1 MRNILERLLVFLLG
15 VPALLAVVFFLPQK
29 NHLVLNMVVIVFCV
43 LGALEFSSILKKKN
57 LKLHAAEAIVL
68 GGLSPLTMT
77 LYVSFGWTP
86 FLVAASA
93 LVCAA
98 YCLIRCAFTG
108 AQKLEEACTHLAAGF
123 SLIFYPGLLLGC
135 IILMSGLSDSA
146 GAQTT
151 ILVTYLCMV
160 LVNDGAAW
168 LFGMLFGKGNKG
180 IVAASPNKSIAGFIA
195 GVAASVAVGI
205 FASLWAPGVFEA
217 AYFPAAASGILLGL
231 STGIASI
238 VGDLAESAIKRSSG
252 VKDSG
257 GLMPGRGGILDS
269 VDSLSLAAPVFFII
283 YHALF
288 NISV

>member
-1 MRNILERLLVFLLG
+1 MKNILERLLVFLIG
-15 VPALLAVVFFLPQK
+15 VPAILAVIFFLPQK
-29 NHLVLNMVVIVFCV
+29 NHLVLNVGVIVFCV

-57 LKLHAAEAIVL
+57 LNLRTAEAIVL

-93 LVCAA
+93 LVCAS
-98 YCLIRCAFTG
+98 YCLIRCAFTPTG
-108 AQKLEEACTHLAAGF
+108 KLDEACPHLVAGF
-123 SLIFYPGLLLGC
+123 SLVFYPGLLLGC
-135 IILMSGLSDSA
+135 IILMSGLSNQA

-151 ILVTYLCMV
+151 ILASYLCMV

-195 GVAASVAVGI
+195 GVGASVIVGI
-205 FASLWAPGVFEA
+205 AASLWAPEVFEA
-217 AYFPAAASGILLGL
+217 AYFPATASGILLGFT
-231 STGIASI
+231 TGIASI
-238 VGDLAESAIKRSSG
+238 IGDLAESAIKRSSG

-283 YHALF
+283 YNALF
-288 NISV
+288 NIRV